1 MMRRSLECLNW
12 PRHGAASHRDRSNV
26 YCGIGLSQL
35 AASRR
40 GLTHGSFGTPELVA
54 PSQLAASRRG
64 LTPTFVRW
72 KFSSKTSQLAASRR
86 GLTRLPSW
94 SRSVRCDSSQLA
106 ASRRGLTRRDA
117 RIHDADYRLNWP
129 RHGAAS
135 HCRQRHRSMKSCL
148 NWPRH
153 GAASHQL
160 LREVGVGG
168 P

>member
-86 GLTRLPSW
+86 GLTR
-94 SRSVRCDSSQLA
+94 
-106 ASRRGLTRRDA
+106 RDA